1 MTAEPETATLP
12 KEQLASVPT
21 VAQPQKETK
30 ISFNLPDI
38 VDVSEDNSAAP
49 PPSLDDLVT
58 NNTPP
63 KSSAKPGSK
72 IAALQA
78 NMNFNMNAFVPG
90 VVRPRK
96 PSAPSDTTIVT
107 APPASATTDD
117 GRLTTVTKSRA
128 RPANRRRPTQKRNL
142 ETPMEQGIFDDDL
155 AISPEKDVDGF
166 HPSNIGKMVLGLPC
180 YLPATPFGIVKLLE
194 QYNIETS
201 GKHAVVIG
209 RSNIVGSPMSILLA
223 RNEKVGNCTVTLTHS
238 RTKNL
243 KEISLQAD
251 IIIAAIGKPEFVT
264 ADMVKEGAI
273 VIDVGTTRVP
283 DASKKSGFTLK
294 GDVKFDEV
302 APKCSFITPVPGGV
316 GPMTV
321 TALLFNTLQASK
333 QKDSLTVT
341 N

>member
-1 MTAEPETATLP
+1 MQLIDGKNTAELLKKELAIEVTARKEKGFKTPHLAAILVGEDGASQTYVASKVKSCEQIGFDSTL
-12 KEQLASVPT
+12 K
-21 VAQPQKETK
+21 
-30 ISFNLPDI
+30 NLPATISEEELLKIVEEFNQNKDI
-38 VDVSEDNSAAP
+38 DGFIVQLPLPNHINAD
-49 PPSLDDLVT
+49 
-58 NNTPP
+58 
-63 KSSAKPGSK
+63 K
-72 IAALQA
+72 I
-78 NMNFNMNAFVPG
+78 
-90 VVRPRK
+90 
-96 PSAPSDTTIVT
+96 T
-107 APPASATTDD
+107 
-117 GRLTTVTKSRA
+117 
-128 RPANRRRPTQKRNL
+128 
-142 ETPMEQGIFDDDL
+142 L
-155 AISPEKDVDGF
+155 AISPQKDVDGF

-333 QKDSLTVT
+333 QSQSLEIRS
-341 N
+341 